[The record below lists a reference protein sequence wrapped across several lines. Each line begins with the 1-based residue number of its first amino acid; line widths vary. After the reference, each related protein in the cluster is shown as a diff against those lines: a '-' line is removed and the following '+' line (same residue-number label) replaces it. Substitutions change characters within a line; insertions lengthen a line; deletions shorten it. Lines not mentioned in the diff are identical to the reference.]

1 MERNKE
7 NASEQPLG
15 DRFIP
20 TQVRSCAFQVED
32 NFYKDE
38 VCKTSYEEMLEK
50 NILGPRDFN
59 FANKIMNFGKPQIPK
74 NSGKGTKTNV
84 GKCVGKENDPDKK
97 ARKISQKP
105 YKILDAPNLQD
116 DFYLNLIDWSDNNQI
131 AVALDSSIYLW
142 SGCSS
147 NACKLYEAT
156 NMSDYLCSVSFCDD
170 SKIAVGNSMGQ
181 IQIFDIC
188 KLKKVNKF

>member
-7 NASEQPLG
+7 NASEQSFG

-20 TQVRSCAFQVED
+20 TQVRSCAFQVE
-32 NFYKDE
+32 NHLFKE
-38 VCKTSYEEMLEK
+38 ETSKTSYEELLEK
-50 NILGPRDFN
+50 NILGSRDFN
-59 FANKIMNFGKPQIPK
+59 FANKIMNFGKPQAPK
-74 NSGKGTKTNV
+74 NTTKGPKGNV
-84 GKCVGKENDPDKK
+84 GKCAGKENDPDKK

-147 NACKLYEAT
+147 NASKLY
-156 NMSDYLCSVSFCDD
+156 
-170 SKIAVGNSMGQ
+170 
-181 IQIFDIC
+181 
-188 KLKKVNKF
+188 